1 MGSQFR
7 CPIRGGVAPVN
18 GGIISP
24 SLGKVNEAV
33 EFPEKARNKQTN
45 KKPMINKRK
54 SKHKYKKGKSEET
67 ARNISIILFL
77 CSQFCLLIPNPPS
90 SGSQPTSYCS
100 LSLINRTGTK
110 QTTREQANREALKFR
125 GPEEH
130 EVTRNTD
137 TSEPQDSSKLDSF
150 KSRHLNFV

>member
-1 MGSQFR
+1 M
-7 CPIRGGVAPVN
+7 
-18 GGIISP
+18 
-24 SLGKVNEAV
+24 
-33 EFPEKARNKQTN
+33 EFLEKARNKQTN
-45 KKPMINKRK
+45 KKTNDKQKGNQNISTRK
-54 SKHKYKKGKSEET
+54 AKVRRT

-77 CSQFCLLIPNPPS
+77 CSPILPHSQPPS
-90 SGSQPTSYCS
+90 LIRPLSQYPTV
-100 LSLINRTGTK
+100 LSRSSTELAQSRQLGNR
-110 QTTREQANREALKFR
+110 QTEEALKFR